1 LKESYIKK
9 LVRILEDSSIDT
21 IQISSLWGFSKIKLS
36 KSSTEKNRPQEN
48 ISSPIVEISKPE
60 TIKQPESTDLKEA
73 VESEPISKEK
83 PTDIKEPAKDKK
95 IHHITAPLV
104 GTFYSTPN
112 PDEPPF
118 IKKGD
123 KIKAGQTICIIE
135 AMKIFN
141 EIESD
146 VSGTIDEILVEDASP
161 IEYGQNIISIVLD
174 D

>member
-1 LKESYIKK
+1 MKESYIKK
-9 LVRILEDSSIDT
+9 LIRILEDSKIDT
-21 IQISSLWGFSKIKLS
+21 IQISSLWGFNKIKLS
-36 KSSTEKNRPQEN
+36 KSATLPVETKTSKKGSSAIEIPTIPDFEENEKESPGLNREEKTPVITENLEGISEN
-48 ISSPIVEISKPE
+48 
-60 TIKQPESTDLKEA
+60 DN
-73 VESEPISKEK
+73 
-83 PTDIKEPAKDKK
+83 

-112 PDEPPF
+112 PETPPF

-123 KIKAGQTICIIE
+123 KIQSGQTICIIE

-146 VSGTIDEILVEDASP
+146 VSGTIHEILIDNASP
-161 IEYGQNIISIVLD
+161 VEYGQKIISVVLD